1 MVGEEGAVYVRFG
14 PGLTQV
20 MPLDW
25 AERMLSEWKEK
36 QPAAF
41 GKYLSEAAMA
51 AK

>member
-1 MVGEEGAVYVRFG
+1 MTGEEGAIYVRFG

-25 AERMLSEWKEK
+25 AEKMLSEWKDK
-36 QPAAF
+36 QPVAF
-41 GKYLSEAAMA
+41 GKYLAEAALN